1 LSALFHH
8 GDVHCLPVQRDPRG
22 QLPSSRAPF
31 ASFAPDDSEMSAED

>member
-1 LSALFHH
+1 MFTACPSSAI
-8 GDVHCLPVQRDPRG
+8 PSG